1 MCHRKADSYMIDLY
15 LTRHGQTIWNV
26 EVRMQGRLNSPLTE
40 EGIRGAL
47 ILRDKIREIPFSK
60 CYTSPMPRAL
70 HTALLLIGERSVPLV
85 IEDSLAEMDLGSWEG
100 MSAANAK
107 IDYPEVFYQFRNR
120 PDLYIPPAEGESF
133 VEVVTRAQAF
143 LKDLESLPDNTGP
156 ILGVTHCIL
165 LQAIIMLSDGREL
178 STLRTG
184 QEVDQT
190 ALFHLRWDQGK
201 WKVLVR
207 NQPA

>member
-1 MCHRKADSYMIDLY
+1 MIDLY
-15 LTRHGQTIWNV
+15 LTRHGQTVWNV
-26 EVRMQGRLNSPLTE
+26 EVRMQGRLNSPLTDD
-40 EGIRGAL
+40 GIRGAL
-47 ILRDKIREIPFSK
+47 TLRDKIRDIPFSK

-85 IEDSLAEMDLGSWEG
+85 IEASLAEMDLGSWEG
-100 MSAANAK
+100 MSAADAK
-107 IDYPEVFYQFRNR
+107 IQYPEVFYRFRNR
-120 PDLYIPPAEGESF
+120 PDLYVPPKEGETF
-133 VEVVTRAQAF
+133 AEVVARAKDF
-143 LKDLESLPDNTGP
+143 LKDLESLPDDTGP

-165 LQAIIMLSDGREL
+165 LQAIVMLCDGRPL

-201 WKVLVR
+201 WNVLVR
-207 NQPA
+207 NQLLEI